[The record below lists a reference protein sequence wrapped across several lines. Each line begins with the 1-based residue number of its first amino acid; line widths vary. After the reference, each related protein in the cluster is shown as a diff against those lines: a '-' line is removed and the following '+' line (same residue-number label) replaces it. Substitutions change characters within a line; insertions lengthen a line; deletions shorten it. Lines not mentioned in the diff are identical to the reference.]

1 MQDVRAQ
8 LHTMVSRVNI
18 AASHAGEVSHAR
30 QIITSTPPDQPQE
43 VCHTVLLQ
51 VAHAHRHG
59 MANQGKLAAGHANE
73 ASLARNH
80 TIRRG

>member
-1 MQDVRAQ
+1 
-8 LHTMVSRVNI
+8 MVSLANI
-18 AASHAGEVSHAR
+18 AVIHAGEASLVLTT
-30 QIITSTPPDQPQE
+30 ITDIPPSRPGE
-43 VCHTVLLQ
+43 MYHTVLLQ
-51 VAHAHRHG
+51 VAHAHPHG

>member
-1 MQDVRAQ
+1 MQGARAQ
-8 LHTMVSRVNI
+8 LHTMVSRVNTV
-18 AASHAGEVSHAR
+18 ASHAGEASHAR
-30 QIITSTPPDQPQE
+30 QTITSTPPDQPQE

-59 MANQGKLAAGHANE
+59 MVNQGKLAAGHVNE